1 MTASDPVH
9 LESLVES
16 ELPPLPDVAM
26 RVAALTQD
34 LNSSSRAIAHAIGC
48 DPILGARVLRAAN
61 SPLYYLER
69 NVTTLSMAVGALG
82 NENIHQLVVASAAVE
97 AFQSKGRSS
106 AMETTLWEHSIAVG
120 LAARE
125 IMSLLGLRGTEQGFI
140 CGLLHDIGKLL
151 LMRHNIEAYRRLI
164 SEPGTGDF
172 LADERAIFGYT
183 HAQVGALAAKRCSLP
198 DTITHAIYHH
208 HQPSQAD
215 QSMLIA
221 RVVDVADAL
230 ANRAGLGVWG
240 PSERDLA
247 ELESVIAL
255 RLSSAQLDA
264 VWDKTQSGVT
274 ETFAL
279 FSR

>member
-1 MTASDPVH
+1 MIVSHPVD
-9 LESLVES
+9 LESLVQA

-34 LNSSSRAIAHAIGC
+34 LNSSSRAIADTIGC

-82 NENIHQLVVASAAVE
+82 NENIHQLVVATAAID
-97 AFQSKGRSS
+97 AFQRKGRSS
-106 AMETTLWEHSIAVG
+106 AIETTLWEHSIAVG

-151 LMRHNIEAYRRLI
+151 LLRHNLEVYRQLI
-164 SEPGTGDF
+164 SEPGDQDF
-172 LADERAIFGYT
+172 LAAERSAFGYT
-183 HAQVGALAAKRCSLP
+183 HAQVGALAAKRWNLP
-198 DTITHAIYHH
+198 ETITHAIYHH

-215 QSMLIA
+215 QAMLIA
-221 RVVDVADAL
+221 RVIDVADAL

-240 PSERDLA
+240 PTERDLSD
-247 ELESVIAL
+247 LESVIAL
-255 RLSSAQLDA
+255 RLSDQQLSA
-264 VWDKTQSGVT
+264 VWEKTQAGVR